1 MTTLATHTHA
11 SLEAIRLK
19 DDVIALAA
27 TMGVE
32 TEGTRA
38 DIYERILVAQDAQ
51 LASAAT
57 VSAAATPDTAPA
69 PAAQPEQPAPDA
81 QPEQPAPDAQPEQP
95 APDAQ
100 PEQPAPD
107 AQPEQPAPDAQPEQ
121 PAPDAQ
127 PELHRVKLSG
137 KAVASATTL
146 VASYLGEDATA
157 LGNSVIK
164 ALEAGKQPCIVTGTG
179 NRRFALQVFDQP
191 FNLSDASTDV
201 SGVCVNIARRL
212 ASRLLYPRA

>member
-1 MTTLATHTHA
+1 MTTLTAHTHA

-27 TMGVE
+27 NMGVE

-38 DIYERILVAQDAQ
+38 DIYERILAAQDAQ

-57 VSAAATPDTAPA
+57 VSAAATPDTA
-69 PAAQPEQPAPDA
+69 
-81 QPEQPAPDAQPEQP
+81 
-95 APDAQ
+95 
-100 PEQPAPD
+100 PAPD